1 MRLRWRAAAAGTPA
15 YKYIYIYFFS
25 LSPSPKRRGTP
36 LPGRLAAAETHE
48 QIAAL
53 HGFGLK

>member
-1 MRLRWRAAAAGTPA
+1 MRPRRRADAVGTPA
-15 YKYIYIYFFS
+15 YKYIFFFS
-25 LSPSPKRRGTP
+25 SPPSPKRRGTL

>member
-1 MRLRWRAAAAGTPA
+1 MRPQRKANAAGTPA
-15 YKYIYIYFFS
+15 YKYIYFFFFFP
-25 LSPSPKRRGTP
+25 PSPKRRGTL
-36 LPGRLAAAETHE
+36 LPGCLAAAKTHE

>member
-1 MRLRWRAAAAGTPA
+1 MRRGPLH
-15 YKYIYIYFFS
+15 INIYF
-25 LSPSPKRRGTP
+25 PP
-36 LPGRLAAAETHE
+36 LPEEERNSAARRLAAAETHE

>member
-1 MRLRWRAAAAGTPA
+1 MRPRRRANAAGTPA
-15 YKYIYIYFFS
+15 YKYIYIISF
-25 LSPSPKRRGTP
+25 SPSPKRRGTL
-36 LPGRLAAAETHE
+36 LPGPLAAAKTHE

>member
-1 MRLRWRAAAAGTPA
+1 MRLRWRANTAGTPA
-15 YKYIYIYFFS
+15 YKYIYIFFFF
-25 LSPSPKRRGTP
+25 SPSPKRRGTL
-36 LPGRLAAAETHE
+36 LPGRLAAAETHK

>member
-1 MRLRWRAAAAGTPA
+1 MRLRRRVDAAGTPA
-15 YKYIYIYFFS
+15 YKYIFFFS
-25 LSPSPKRRGTP
+25 PPSPKRRGTL